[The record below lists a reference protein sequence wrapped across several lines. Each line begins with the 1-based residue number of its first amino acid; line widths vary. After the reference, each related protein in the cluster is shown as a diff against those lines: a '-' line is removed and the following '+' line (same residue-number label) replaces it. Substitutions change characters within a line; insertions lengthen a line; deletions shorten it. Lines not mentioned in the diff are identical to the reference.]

1 MARHPLSLDWRSPSC
16 IRRAC
21 LVVIVTTLT
30 LGLSAAAFGQLV
42 ATHGPIKGAT
52 LDVVNVGSD
61 TPSGRLTGFGPPE
74 PETHPGGW
82 GGAPPGSEF
91 YRVLWFQGD
100 EPFGI
105 VELTI
110 PPHSV
115 AQKIEIDYLN
125 GASGCY
131 AGSPSG
137 DSFDVYA
144 ADSLSSAW
152 SFLGTAV
159 WDSSACRVG
168 DSERAV
174 VFYLNEAEVGL
185 GGGRRGKDL
194 FIMLV
199 STAGTAN
206 EPWILF
212 DPYGQVGIHRVKLT
226 GKITHSGQ

>member
-1 MARHPLSLDWRSPSC
+1 MARHPLSLDWRSASR

-21 LVVIVTTLT
+21 LVVIVAILT
-30 LGLSAAAFGQLV
+30 LGLSAASFGQLV
-42 ATHGPIKGAT
+42 AMHAPIKGAT

-74 PETHPGGW
+74 PETHPGRW
-82 GGAPPGSEF
+82 GGAPPGSAF
-91 YRVLWFQGD
+91 YRVLWFPGD

-105 VELTI
+105 VELRI

-115 AQKIEIDYLN
+115 AQKVEIDYLN
-125 GASGCY
+125 GASGCFL
-131 AGSPSG
+131 GSPSG

-144 ADSLSSAW
+144 ADSVSSAW
-152 SFLGTAV
+152 SLLGTAV
-159 WDSSACRVG
+159 WDSSACSVG

-174 VFYLNEAEVGL
+174 VFSLTEAEVGL

-194 FIMLV
+194 FLMLV
-199 STAGTAN
+199 STAGAAN

-212 DPYGQVGIHRVKLT
+212 DTFGQVGIHSVKLS